1 MKFSASFKDNLFFSP
16 TTVMLTLKTLGGGG
30 GMVVQFDLPL
40 PGAPGKA
47 TLKKPSIV
55 MDYVK
60 PWTQDVS

>member
-1 MKFSASFKDNLFFSP
+1 MKFSASFKDNLFFFP

-40 PGAPGKA
+40 TGAPGKA

-55 MDYVK
+55 MDYG
-60 PWTQDVS
+60 